1 MNELAS
7 RTALVTGGSRGI
19 GAAIALALAAKGAD
33 VAITYNTSADAA
45 ARIVEEIKDRGGRG
59 LAIQADSADP
69 VAITTAVATTVETLG
84 ALDILVNN
92 AAAFDFAPLDQLTAE
107 AVNRTLAVNVRAP
120 LLAAQAALPH
130 LREGGRIITIGS
142 NVADRAVFPG
152 FALYSMSK
160 SALTGLTKA
169 LARELGPRGITANL
183 VSPGPTHTD
192 AAPTDP
198 AFVEAINAFTALG
211 RFATPEEIAAVVA
224 FLATPSAQYVTGA
237 TINADGGFT
246 A

>member
-33 VAITYNTSADAA
+33 VAITYQNNATAAD
-45 ARIVEEIKDRGGRG
+45 RIVEQIKDLGARG
-59 LAIQADSADP
+59 LAIQADSANP
-69 VAITTAVATTVETLG
+69 VAITNAVATTVETLG

-92 AAAFDFAPLDQLTAE
+92 AAAFDFAPLAELSPE

-130 LREGGRIITIGS
+130 LREGGRIINIGS

-169 LARELGPRGITANL
+169 LARELGPQGITANL
-183 VSPGPTHTD
+183 VSPAPPRPTPPP
-192 AAPTDP
+192 PTP
-198 AFVEAINAFTALG
+198 ASWK
-211 RFATPEEIAAVVA
+211 PS
-224 FLATPSAQYVTGA
+224 TPSPPWAASPPQKKSPR
-237 TINADGGFT
+237 
-246 A
+246 